1 MLTRAIEQVKG
12 LDEMIHRAVP
22 FGRMARPSE
31 VADVVIFLCSPRSS
45 YVTGTSFLVDGGT
58 ALRGM
63 L

>member
-22 FGRMARPSE
+22 FGCMARPSE